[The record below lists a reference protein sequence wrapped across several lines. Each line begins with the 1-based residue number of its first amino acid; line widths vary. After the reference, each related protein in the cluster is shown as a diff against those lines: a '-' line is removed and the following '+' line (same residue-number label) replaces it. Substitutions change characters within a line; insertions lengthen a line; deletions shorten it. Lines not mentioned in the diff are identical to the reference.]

1 VCGGGF
7 FYNSS
12 FIQNIGTKIHNG
24 GAISAICTYITNPN
38 HDDYNSTSSITSIFA
53 AADVA

>member
-7 FYNSS
+7 FFNSS

-24 GAISAICTYITNPN
+24 GAISAICTYLTNPN